1 MGGAG
6 LLFRKKREYKELQI
20 EDVIKNLGRVNEEYL
35 QSLTPEYREIALETL
50 KNKINNADKKDK
62 KYKKKPVSRSKH
74 KNVTQGENA

>member
-62 KYKKKPVSRSKH
+62 KYKKKPVSRSKN
-74 KNVTQGENA
+74 KNATQAENP